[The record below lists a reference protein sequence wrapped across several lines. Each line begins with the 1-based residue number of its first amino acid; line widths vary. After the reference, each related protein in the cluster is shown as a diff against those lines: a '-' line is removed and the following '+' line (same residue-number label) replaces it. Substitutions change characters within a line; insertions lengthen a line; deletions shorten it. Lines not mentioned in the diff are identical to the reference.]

1 MNNIFKKSSLLGLL
15 GSALA
20 LTPMAQAADP
30 VTVYTA
36 APQAIVD
43 ALVPMFTEQSGIDV
57 EIVKAGT
64 GELINRIKAEGEGK
78 SADVIWSV

>member
-1 MNNIFKKSSLLGLL
+1 MNNFLKKSSLSGLL
-15 GSALA
+15 ASAFA
-20 LTPMAQAADP
+20 FTPMVQAADP

-43 ALVPMFTEQSGIDV
+43 ELVPLFTEQSGIDV

-64 GELINRIKAEGEGK
+64 GELINRIKAEGE
-78 SADVIWSV
+78 ASV